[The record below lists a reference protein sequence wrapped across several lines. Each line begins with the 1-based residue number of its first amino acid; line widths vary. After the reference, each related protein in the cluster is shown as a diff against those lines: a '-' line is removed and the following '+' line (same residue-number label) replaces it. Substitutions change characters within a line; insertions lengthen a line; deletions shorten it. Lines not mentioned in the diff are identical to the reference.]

1 MSDPDSAPSDNL
13 DHSAAFWL
21 ARRDRGLT
29 PAEQDAYLQWLR
41 NDERHGLAI
50 TRLEKAWQALDTL
63 TQWQPAHSVRPN
75 PDLLAVPRRRARR
88 ILPVCLGAAAA
99 LLFGFYFVQPS
110 AIETVPAQK
119 FAPVVSPYERRVL
132 ADGSVIE
139 MNSGA
144 VVQVDYS
151 AAERS
156 VRLVQGEAHFTV
168 AKDALRPF
176 VVQAGRVSIRAL
188 GTIFNVRFESERVE
202 VLVTE
207 GRVRVDPPAEPG
219 PIVEA
224 PLLEAGQRA
233 IITLQNEVL
242 QSVVAAVDADEI
254 AAVLAWQPRWLGF
267 ADAPLID
274 VLAEFNRH
282 GGPRLVLGDPS
293 LARMRVGGSFRAD
306 NADGFVRLLE
316 SGFGVQAERTAT
328 RTILRKA
335 P

>member
-1 MSDPDSAPSDNL
+1 MSDPNPVTTNTL
-13 DHSAAFWL
+13 DEAAAQWL

-41 NDERHGLAI
+41 SDTRHGAAI
-50 TRLEKAWQALDTL
+50 TRLEKAWHALDVL
-63 TQWQPAHSVRPN
+63 TRWQPEHSAQPN
-75 PDLLAVPRRRARR
+75 PDLLAVRRRRSPWVVPAWLSAAAVVAIGFFLYQAR
-88 ILPVCLGAAAA
+88 PDENEPAPGAAQ
-99 LLFGFYFVQPS
+99 L
-110 AIETVPAQK
+110 AQT
-119 FAPVVSPYERRVL
+119 YERRAL

-139 MNSGA
+139 INRGA
-144 VVQVDYS
+144 LVEVDYS
-151 AAERS
+151 DAERS

-176 VVQAGRVSIRAL
+176 VVQAGQVKIRAL
-188 GTIFNVRFESERVE
+188 GTVFNVRLEPERVE

-207 GRVRVDPPAEPG
+207 GRVRVDPPAASSPTVEP
-219 PIVEA
+219 

-233 IITLQNEVL
+233 IITLHDAVL
-242 QSVVAAVDADEI
+242 QSIVAQVDADEI
-254 AAVLAWQPRWLGF
+254 AATLAWQPRWLEF
-267 ADAPLID
+267 ADAPLIE
-274 VLAEFNRH
+274 VLVEFNRQ
-282 GGPRLVLGDPS
+282 GGPRLVLADPE
-293 LARMRVGGSFRAD
+293 LARLRVGGSFRAD